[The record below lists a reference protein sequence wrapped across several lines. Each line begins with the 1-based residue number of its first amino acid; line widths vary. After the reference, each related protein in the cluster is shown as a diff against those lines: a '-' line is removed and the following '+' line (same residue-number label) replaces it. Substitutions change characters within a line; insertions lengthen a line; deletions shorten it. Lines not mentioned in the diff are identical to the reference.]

1 MDKPVGSTMRSKE
14 VKIRAPLRFLDHT
27 KLKKHQR
34 LEAALERENSYLHTS
49 TTTTTTYIGKIFNNR
64 IEFAAVQNGKKPP
77 VKKIKFSQ
85 VERFIPNDDAFC
97 VHVGWRQGKSASV
110 TSFAFTEETVYN
122 GFINNLEKTR
132 GLALDSENRAN
143 QSARTETFQ
152 CRNDSFSSSQW
163 ENLEQSLSVSGPPV
177 NRRLAAGYTTS
188 YIVWEE
194 PEVRTHHDLMST
206 DLHMPTNEAPSTF
219 NLSDVEEKVDSVQQG
234 EGEQTVSGESV
245 AEAHHCPCCVQRS
258 GINLMFSNHHP
269 KAYAPSSD
277 KGQSNA
283 KFPVHLP
290 HNYRCYRP
298 HQQWTVSSI
307 TRESST
313 DYKESILEILDDSES
328 TMMYQPRSRPRSLP
342 PPVQRLQNFAKPV
355 VPRQRHQPIHH
366 QQKTMSKVG
375 HSHQQTWAVDSSSSS
390 GYTSST
396 FHEDGLELIVDP
408 TTSGQYIRNQKRFVT
423 GRVRSK
429 TGNEPAYHYRKSNF
443 SLPRIP
449 RLRDYD

>member
-1 MDKPVGSTMRSKE
+1 MDKSAGSTMRSKE
-14 VKIRAPLRFLDHT
+14 VEIRTPLRFLDHT

-34 LEAALERENSYLHTS
+34 LETALERENSYLHTS
-49 TTTTTTYIGKIFNNR
+49 TTTTYIGKIFNNR
-64 IEFAAVQNGKKPP
+64 IEFAAEKNGKKPP

-85 VERFIPNDDAFC
+85 VERFIPNDDALC

-122 GFINNLEKTR
+122 GFISNLEKTR
-132 GLALDSENRAN
+132 GLALESENRAN
-143 QSARTETFQ
+143 QSARTEAFQ
-152 CRNDSFSSSQW
+152 CRNDSSSSPEW
-163 ENLEQSLSVSGPPV
+163 ENLERPLCVSEPPI

-194 PEVRTHHDLMST
+194 PEGRTHHDLMST
-206 DLHMPTNEAPSTF
+206 DLHMPTNETPSTF
-219 NLSDVEEKVDSVQQG
+219 NPSDVEEKVDNV
-234 EGEQTVSGESV
+234 QTVSGESV
-245 AEAHHCPCCVQRS
+245 AEAHHCPCCVQHS
-258 GINLMFSNHHP
+258 GLNLKFSNHHP
-269 KAYAPSSD
+269 KAYAPSSE

-290 HNYRCYRP
+290 HNYKCYRP

-313 DYKESILEILDDSES
+313 NYKESILGTLDDSES
-328 TMMYQPRSRPRSLP
+328 IMMYQPRSRPRSLP

-355 VPRQRHQPIHH
+355 VPRQRHQPVHH
-366 QQKTMSKVG
+366 QQKTMPKLR
-375 HSHQQTWAVDSSSSS
+375 HSHQQTWTVDSSSSS

-429 TGNEPAYHYRKSNF
+429 TGNEPTYHYRKSNS